1 VLTPQPDT
9 LLDRLRR
16 LEDRIDQVAR
26 GTLGRDMVSIA
37 GITIRSQGGLTVK
50 DSNGQSTLF
59 VGGLNPPASE
69 PHTETRAA
77 HAATR
82 AAHAAAS
89 GAGAL
94 RLAIWD
100 KAGNVIFSDDTPSGA
115 GIGRPYLS
123 GTLSPYRTAE
133 WPATQSADWD
143 PLQRWMFNRQHPRIH
158 AIIHAATDNPDTTGE
173 ARLRDL
179 ATDTVLGTVT
189 VAADTGSGLV
199 IGPVSM
205 PGAFGDICEVRL
217 EAHRTAG
224 TGNVRATLAYATG
237 MQS

>member
-1 VLTPQPDT
+1 MLTPQPDT

-26 GTLGRDMVSIA
+26 GTLGRDMVSVA
-37 GITIRSQGGLTVK
+37 GISIRSQGGLTVK

-59 VGGLNPPASE
+59 VGGLTQPTSE
-69 PHTETRAA
+69 PHTALRTVHEE
-77 HAATR
+77 
-82 AAHAAAS
+82 AS

-115 GIGRPYLS
+115 GIGRPYIG
-123 GTLSPYRTAE
+123 GTLSPYRTAD

-158 AIIHAATDNPDTTGE
+158 AIIHAATDLADTTGE

-179 ATDTVLGTVT
+179 ATNTVLGTVT
-189 VAADTGSGLV
+189 VAADTAGGLV
-199 IGPVSM
+199 IGPVAM
-205 PGAFGDICEVRL
+205 PGVFGDVCEVRL
-217 EAHRTAG
+217 EVHRTTG
-224 TGNVRATLAYATG
+224 TGTVRATLAYAVG

>member
-37 GITIRSQGGLTVK
+37 GITIRSQGGLTVQ

-59 VGGLNPPASE
+59 VGGLTQPTSD
-69 PHTETRAA
+69 PHTP
-77 HAATR
+77 TR

-89 GAGAL
+89 AAGVL

-100 KAGNVIFSDDTPSGA
+100 KAGNVIISDDTPSGA
-115 GIGRPYLS
+115 GIGRPYIG
-123 GTLSPYRTAE
+123 GTTSAYRATD
-133 WPATQSADWD
+133 WPATQSTDWD
-143 PLQRWMFNRQHPRIH
+143 PLQRWMLNRQHPRIH
-158 AIIHAATDNPDTTGE
+158 AIIDATTDTPDTTGE
-173 ARLRDL
+173 ARLRDV
-179 ATDTVLGTVT
+179 ATNTVLGTVGLT
-189 VAADTGSGLV
+189 AEDSGGLA
-199 IGPVSM
+199 IGPVAM

-217 EAHRTAG
+217 EARRTAG
-224 TGNVRATLAYATG
+224 TGTVRATLTYAVG